1 MSTAWVAAFVVLW
14 VAVLLIAVV
23 VVGLL
28 RRISNVLELAEAG
41 ALAAGSGGAAIG
53 GLPVASYAP
62 EFRVFGE
69 SGDEVRTPD
78 LVRTPT
84 ILLFMDAHCGPCE
97 QLAADLEPAMTEIE
111 GVPFYVVLNQEEGRP
126 GWLSPAV
133 SAVYQRHG
141 ELSQAF
147 ENTATPQA
155 YVLDPSRFVLSKRLI
170 GSLADL
176 RALALPQAPQN
187 GGDTNSRSALSRE
200 GVSA

>member
-1 MSTAWVAAFVVLW
+1 MSTSWAAAFVALW
-14 VAVLLIAVV
+14 VVVLVIAVV

-28 RRISNVLELAEAG
+28 RRISSVLEQAEAHV
-41 ALAAGSGGAAIG
+41 ASSGSGAAAIG

-62 EFRVFGE
+62 EFRVFNE
-69 SGDEVRTPD
+69 NGDEIKTAE

-84 ILLFMDAHCGPCE
+84 ILLFMEAHCGPCE
-97 QLAADLEPAMTEIE
+97 QLAPDLEPAVDEIE
-111 GVPFYVVLNQEEGRP
+111 GVPFFIVLSEEEGRP
-126 GWLSPAV
+126 PWLPTGV
-133 SAVYQRHG
+133 RAVYQRQG

-170 GSLADL
+170 GSLSDL
-176 RALALPQAPQN
+176 RELARLQATSG
-187 GGDTNSRSALSRE
+187 GGDTNSKPVLSGD